1 MLYSPNISF
10 RADAEHFAV
19 HMIGAGAS
27 LISPKHGDGFLTGE
41 SCDDWPMCSV
51 RMYVV

>member
-1 MLYSPNISF
+1 MLNSPNISL

-27 LISPKHGDGFLTGE
+27 LISPKDGDGFLIDE
-41 SCDDWPMCSV
+41 SCDDWPMWSV
-51 RMYVV
+51 RMYVA